1 MSSSIRR
8 SFVVVTFI
16 AGLLSANGVLTSAQ
30 WLNYPIPGV
39 PRTKD
44 GKVDLTAKAPRT
56 ADGHPNLSGVWH
68 VYSEPLEEKKR
79 LYGAEVAAF
88 SVLGDQVTDISKYAI
103 NLLTDLPTGEV
114 TLTSEGKAAIN
125 RIRQAGDLPR
135 CLPFGVP
142 LGTLMTQV
150 HKIVQTS
157 GLILVMHE
165 LDSMT
170 RQIYTD
176 GRPLPVDPSPSWLG
190 YSVGRWDR
198 DTLVVE
204 TVGFNDKSVLDLFG
218 HPRSEAMR
226 FTERY
231 HRRDVGHLDVEM
243 TFDDAKMYTKPF
255 TVNVTHLLQADSD
268 ILEYVCNENEKDR
281 EHLKR

>member
-103 NLLTDLPTGEV
+103 NLLTDLPSGEV
-114 TLTSEGKAAIN
+114 TLTSEG
-125 RIRQAGDLPR
+125 
-135 CLPFGVP
+135 
-142 LGTLMTQV
+142 
-150 HKIVQTS
+150 
-157 GLILVMHE
+157 
-165 LDSMT
+165 
-170 RQIYTD
+170 
-176 GRPLPVDPSPSWLG
+176 
-190 YSVGRWDR
+190 
-198 DTLVVE
+198 
-204 TVGFNDKSVLDLFG
+204 
-218 HPRSEAMR
+218 
-226 FTERY
+226 
-231 HRRDVGHLDVEM
+231 RR
-243 TFDDAKMYTKPF
+243 
-255 TVNVTHLLQADSD
+255 
-268 ILEYVCNENEKDR
+268 R
-281 EHLKR
+281 